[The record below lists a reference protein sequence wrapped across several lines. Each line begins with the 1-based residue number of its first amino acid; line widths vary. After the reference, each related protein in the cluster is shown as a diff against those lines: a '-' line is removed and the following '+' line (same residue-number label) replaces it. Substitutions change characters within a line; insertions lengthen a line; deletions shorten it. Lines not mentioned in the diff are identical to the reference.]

1 LDGQFPFLA
10 RAHVQ
15 EALVPALDD
24 LALADGEAQG
34 LAAVV
39 RSVELAAVALEGAA
53 VVDVDLVAG
62 LGLARTLGG
71 GDDFGLQVLR

>member
-1 LDGQFPFLA
+1 
-10 RAHVQ
+10 
-15 EALVPALDD
+15 LVPALDN

-39 RSVELAAVALEGAA
+39 RGVELAAVALESAA

-62 LGLARTLGG
+62 LGLARALGG